1 MFNDYYSVSQ
11 FLAESEPVQFETN
24 RPFCN
29 LGQEFDP
36 SCPFDDLPEDKK
48 ITIPFWMCKE
58 FTMKGFGKPLKT
70 VARTFP
76 ENTHVWSRIN
86 AEPKIVNLS
95 EEYSDMFFEL
105 ASMYGKL
112 LMEAFDPDSKEDDDE
127 EDSDSEDDHEEYEAG
142 KALVQKAKEAFKSR
156 FSKMIIE
163 SHTVGSK
170 EPSFK
175 EEYLTR
181 MERELFRIGRESC
194 EEFTRWKYQTSERME
209 ACTVVLQARKRSQ
222 MKRKVEMGGGRN
234 GSNGGA
240 LRPRNF

>member
-1 MFNDYYSVSQ
+1 MDAQSNSINDAVAKLLTPQ
-11 FLAESEPVQFETN
+11 EEQGDVAELEPT
-24 RPFCN
+24 
-29 LGQEFDP
+29 
-36 SCPFDDLPEDKK
+36 SLPEETEEA
-48 ITIPFWMCKE
+48 ITE
-58 FTMKGFGKPLKT
+58 
-70 VARTFP
+70 
-76 ENTHVWSRIN
+76 
-86 AEPKIVNLS
+86 EPDDIDQEDTDVVLEEADEVGDS
-95 EEYSDMFFEL
+95 E
-105 ASMYGKL
+105 A
-112 LMEAFDPDSKEDDDE
+112 EDDQ
-127 EDSDSEDDHEEYEAG
+127 EEYEAG

-234 GSNGGA
+234 GSNGGV

>member
-1 MFNDYYSVSQ
+1 MQ
-11 FLAESEPVQFETN
+11 FRS
-24 RPFCN
+24 R
-29 LGQEFDP
+29 
-36 SCPFDDLPEDKK
+36 
-48 ITIPFWMCKE
+48 FWLCKE
-58 FTMKGFGKPLKT
+58 FTYKGYGAPLKT
-70 VARTFP
+70 VARIFP

-112 LMEAFDPDSKEDDDE
+112 LMDPGLAPDDE
-127 EDSDSEDDHEEYEAG
+127 EENSDSEEEEEEFYEAG
-142 KALVQKAKEAFKSR
+142 KALVQKAKEAFESR

-163 SHTVGSK
+163 SHSVGTK

-181 MERELFRIGRESC
+181 MERELFRKGRESC

-222 MKRKVEMGGGRN
+222 MKRKVEMEGGRN

>member
-1 MFNDYYSVSQ
+1 MSNDAGDYYSISK
-11 FLAESEPVQFETN
+11 FLAESEPVQFETS
-24 RPFCN
+24 RPFHN

-36 SCPFDDLPEDKK
+36 KCPFDDLPDEKK
-48 ITIPFWMCKE
+48 ITIPFWLCKAL
-58 FTMKGFGKPLKT
+58 TLQGLGTPLKS
-70 VARTFP
+70 VHGIFS

-95 EEYSDMFFEL
+95 EEYSDSFFEL

-112 LMEAFDPDSKEDDDE
+112 LMEAFDPEEEEDDDDE
-127 EDSDSEDDHEEYEAG
+127 SDSEDDHEEYEAG
-142 KALVQKAKEAFKSR
+142 KELVEKARAAFKSR
-156 FSKMIIE
+156 FSKMIVE
-163 SHTVGSK
+163 SFTVGSK

-194 EEFTRWKYQTSERME
+194 EAFTRWKYQTSERME
-209 ACTVVLQARKRSQ
+209 ACLVVMQAKKRSQ
-222 MKRKVEMGGGRN
+222 MKRKIDSGRN
-234 GSNGGA
+234 AANGGA

>member
-11 FLAESEPVQFETN
+11 FLAESEPVQFETKK
-24 RPFCN
+24 PFCN

-48 ITIPFWMCKE
+48 ITIPFWLCKE
-58 FTMKGFGKPLKT
+58 FTYKMFGLPLKT

-112 LMEAFDPDSKEDDDE
+112 LIDR
-127 EDSDSEDDHEEYEAG
+127 
-142 KALVQKAKEAFKSR
+142 KS
-156 FSKMIIE
+156 
-163 SHTVGSK
+163 
-170 EPSFK
+170 
-175 EEYLTR
+175 
-181 MERELFRIGRESC
+181 
-194 EEFTRWKYQTSERME
+194 
-209 ACTVVLQARKRSQ
+209 VV
-222 MKRKVEMGGGRN
+222 
-234 GSNGGA
+234 
-240 LRPRNF
+240 

>member
-11 FLAESEPVQFETN
+11 FLAESEPVQFETSK
-24 RPFCN
+24 PFCN

-36 SCPFDDLPEDKK
+36 SCPFDDLPKDKK

-58 FTMKGFGKPLKT
+58 FTMKGFGIPLKT

-112 LMEAFDPDSKEDDDE
+112 LMEAFDPD
-127 EDSDSEDDHEEYEAG
+127 
-142 KALVQKAKEAFKSR
+142 
-156 FSKMIIE
+156 
-163 SHTVGSK
+163 
-170 EPSFK
+170 
-175 EEYLTR
+175 
-181 MERELFRIGRESC
+181 
-194 EEFTRWKYQTSERME
+194 
-209 ACTVVLQARKRSQ
+209 
-222 MKRKVEMGGGRN
+222 
-234 GSNGGA
+234 
-240 LRPRNF
+240 

>member
-11 FLAESEPVQFETN
+11 FLAESEPVQFKTS

-48 ITIPFWMCKE
+48 ITIPFWLCKE
-58 FTMKGFGKPLKT
+58 FTYKGYGVPLKT
-70 VARTFP
+70 VARIFP

-112 LMEAFDPDSKEDDDE
+112 LKEAFDPDDEDDN
-127 EDSDSEDDHEEYEAG
+127 EDSDNEDYHEKYEAG
-142 KALVQKAKEAFKSR
+142 KALVQKAQEAFTSR

-163 SHTVGSK
+163 SHTIGSK

-181 MERELFRIGRESC
+181 MERELFRKGRESC

>member
-11 FLAESEPVQFETN
+11 FLAESEPVQFETSK
-24 RPFCN
+24 PFCN

-36 SCPFDDLPEDKK
+36 SCPFDDLPKDKK

-112 LMEAFDPDSKEDDDE
+112 LMEAFDPD
-127 EDSDSEDDHEEYEAG
+127 
-142 KALVQKAKEAFKSR
+142 
-156 FSKMIIE
+156 
-163 SHTVGSK
+163 
-170 EPSFK
+170 
-175 EEYLTR
+175 
-181 MERELFRIGRESC
+181 GR
-194 EEFTRWKYQTSERME
+194 RR
-209 ACTVVLQARKRSQ
+209 
-222 MKRKVEMGGGRN
+222 GGQR
-234 GSNGGA
+234 
-240 LRPRNF
+240 